1 VGTEQQE
8 EIPVPKHS
16 SVNFIPKAI
25 IPAIALASLTCAALL
40 AAAETAAAKAMTC
53 SQKHAACDDRCI
65 KANPGSLEDSVG
77 CRRRTCNH
85 QLRKCMENSVG
96 GGDRPGAGSG
106 TGDGKTGPI
115 VRPKQPPRRPPRD
128 GSANLST
135 PASNPLGTGILE
147 SGPAVGS
154 QGPAA
159 TGSPVS
165 APAAPSAPPV
175 IIR

>member
-1 VGTEQQE
+1 M
-8 EIPVPKHS
+8 PVPNHS
-16 SVNFIPKAI
+16 FITFIPKAI

-40 AAAETAAAKAMTC
+40 ATAEPAAAKAMTC
-53 SQKHAACDDRCI
+53 SQKSAACDDRCA
-65 KANPGSLEDSVG
+65 KANPGSLEDSAG

-85 QLRKCMENSVG
+85 QYRKCLENSAG

-106 TGDGKTGPI
+106 TGDGRSGPI
-115 VRPKQPPRRPPRD
+115 VRPKQPPRRPPPD

-147 SGPAVGS
+147 IGPALGS

-165 APAAPSAPPV
+165 APAAPSAPLVV
-175 IIR
+175 IR